1 MATELTVFRR
11 KVWLDG
17 YGRILISKVRK
28 HEEQAAT
35 LYIIGTAKFEENK
48 ENAEWGYVS
57 MTPVTIRWLKAGET
71 REKGLVV
78 GADEGEYAIDFRRGH
93 KFNISK
99 VGEAQ
104 CEAEKS

>member
-1 MATELTVFRR
+1 MYKELIVFGR
-11 KVWLDG
+11 KVQLDE

-35 LYIIGTAKFEENK
+35 LYIIGTAKVEEK
-48 ENAEWGYVS
+48 KDNAEWGFVR
-57 MTPVTIRWLKAGET
+57 MTPVTIRWLKKGET
-71 REKGLVV
+71 REKGLIV

-99 VGEAQ
+99 VGDEQ